1 MEEFIMKK
9 LLVLMMALAMI
20 LSLAACGGNA
30 EPPASTPESPPAAT
44 ERKDNVT
51 PEQAAAIV
59 DIMAK
64 MGPLYEEA
72 AAAATA
78 NGWDQD
84 ELAVQELNAVYATMD
99 SARVGLGELDGYGDT
114 STEAIDEVVAMYQA
128 MLDEMPNII
137 AKYSE
142 PYSN

>member
-1 MEEFIMKK
+1 MKK
-9 LLVLMMALAMI
+9 LLVLMMALAMT

-30 EPPASTPESPPAAT
+30 EPPASTPESTPAA

-84 ELAVQELNAVYATMD
+84 ELAVQELNAVYAIMD

-114 STEAIDEVVAMYQA
+114 STEDIDTVIEQYQA
-128 MLDEMPNII
+128 MLDEMPNLV

>member
-1 MEEFIMKK
+1 MKK
-9 LLVLMMALAMI
+9 LLVLIMALAMA

-30 EPPASTPESPPAAT
+30 ESPASTPAAA

-84 ELAVQELNAVYATMD
+84 ELAVQELNAVYAIMD

-114 STEAIDEVVAMYQA
+114 STEGIDEVVAMYQA
-128 MLDEMPNII
+128 MLDEMPNLVT
-137 AKYSE
+137 KYSE

>member
-1 MEEFIMKK
+1 MKK
-9 LLVLMMALAMI
+9 LLVLIVALAMT
-20 LSLAACGGNA
+20 LSLAACGGGKA
-30 EPPASTPESPPAAT
+30 EPPASTPASTPAAA
-44 ERKDNVT
+44 ERQDNVT

-64 MGPLYEEA
+64 MGSLYNEAAEA
-72 AAAATA
+72 AAA
-78 NGWDQD
+78 NGWDKD
-84 ELAVQELNAVYATMD
+84 EAAVQELNAVYAIMD

-114 STEAIDEVVAMYQA
+114 STEDIDAVVAQYQA
-128 MLDEMPNII
+128 MLDEMPNLV

>member
-1 MEEFIMKK
+1 MKK
-9 LLVLMMALAMI
+9 LLVLMMALAMT

-30 EPPASTPESPPAAT
+30 EPPASTPESTPAAAA

-84 ELAVQELNAVYATMD
+84 ELAVQELNAVYAIMD

-114 STEAIDEVVAMYQA
+114 STEDIDTVIEQYQT
-128 MLDEMPNII
+128 MLDEMPNLV

>member
-1 MEEFIMKK
+1 MKR
-9 LLVLMMALAMI
+9 LLVLIMALAMT
-20 LSLAACGGNA
+20 LSLAACGGGKA
-30 EPPASTPESPPAAT
+30 ETPASTPASTPAAA

-64 MGPLYEEA
+64 MGPLYNEAAEA
-72 AAAATA
+72 AAA
-78 NGWDQD
+78 NGWDKD
-84 ELAVQELNAVYATMD
+84 EAAVQELNAVYAIMD

-114 STEAIDEVVAMYQA
+114 STEDIDAVVEQYQA
-128 MLDEMPNII
+128 MLDEMPNLV

>member
-1 MEEFIMKK
+1 MKK
-9 LLVLMMALAMI
+9 LLVLIMALAMT
-20 LSLAACGGNA
+20 LSLASCGGGKA
-30 EPPASTPESPPAAT
+30 ETPASSPASTAAA

-72 AAAATA
+72 AAAAPA

-84 ELAVQELNAVYATMD
+84 EEAVQELNAVYATMD
-99 SARVGLGELDGYGDT
+99 SARVGRGERDGDGDT
-114 STEAIDEVVAMYQA
+114 STAGLDEVVAMYQA
-128 MLDEMPNII
+128 MLDEMPNIV

>member
-1 MEEFIMKK
+1 MKK
-9 LLVLMMALAMI
+9 LLVLMMAFAMT

-30 EPPASTPESPPAAT
+30 EPPASTPESTPAAA

-84 ELAVQELNAVYATMD
+84 ELAVQELNAVYAIMD

-114 STEAIDEVVAMYQA
+114 STEDIDAVIEQYQA
-128 MLDEMPNII
+128 MLDEMPNLVT
-137 AKYSE
+137 KYSE

>member
-1 MEEFIMKK
+1 MKK
-9 LLVLMMALAMI
+9 LLVLMMALAMT

-30 EPPASTPESPPAAT
+30 EPPASTPESTPAAA

-64 MGPLYEEA
+64 MDPLYEEA

-84 ELAVQELNAVYATMD
+84 EEAVQELNAVYATMD

-114 STEAIDEVVAMYQA
+114 STEGIDEVVAMYQA